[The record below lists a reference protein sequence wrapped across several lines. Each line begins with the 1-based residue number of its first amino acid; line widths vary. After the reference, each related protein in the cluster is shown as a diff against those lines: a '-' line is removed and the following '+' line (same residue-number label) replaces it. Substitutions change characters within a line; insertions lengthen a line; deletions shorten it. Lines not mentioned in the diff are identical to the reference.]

1 MRTRGDMLR
10 FAVAFALRGT
20 RKLVRGLRHELDK
33 QRGFALPTTS
43 FTSFNSMA
51 TPGGSKTICR
61 RQVRGTPHDDECAD
75 GVGFG
80 LVFGGR
86 QNGDTDRNPAVS

>member
-10 FAVAFALRGT
+10 FAVAFALRRA
-20 RKLVRGLRHELDK
+20 RKLVRGLRNELDEAERFRVVDDVVH
-33 QRGFALPTTS
+33 QL
-43 FTSFNSMA
+43 NSMA

-61 RQVRGTPHDDECAD
+61 RQARGTPHDDECAD

-86 QNGDTDRNPAVS
+86 HNGDTDRNPAVS